1 MKRAAKKKSWKKQ
14 QQRLH
19 EASNTSTHTTISLIH
34 ESEKQNTSKNVI
46 LFLDA
51 DHLRRERNVVRLQL
65 KHFFRVCFSLFH
77 ISLPLVCAY
86 VFFVPSCHKS
96 SRIPL
101 NMGPIG
107 GISGPKTS
115 IFRHSYI
122 AFSDHKCD
130 RKSWIIFVSKGIHWT
145 YYIVLNPLARQPK
158 WLETASNRW
167 HSTLSIFVF
176 GLD

>member
-1 MKRAAKKKSWKKQ
+1 MPITSAEREMLFVFSWSTSFACVFHFSTFLY
-14 QQRLH
+14 RLY
-19 EASNTSTHTTISLIH
+19 ARM
-34 ESEKQNTSKNVI
+34 
-46 LFLDA
+46 F
-51 DHLRRERNVVRLQL
+51 
-65 KHFFRVCFSLFH
+65 
-77 ISLPLVCAY
+77 
-86 VFFVPSCHKS
+86 FFVPSCHKS

-130 RKSWIIFVSKGIHWT
+130 RKSWIICVSKGIHWT